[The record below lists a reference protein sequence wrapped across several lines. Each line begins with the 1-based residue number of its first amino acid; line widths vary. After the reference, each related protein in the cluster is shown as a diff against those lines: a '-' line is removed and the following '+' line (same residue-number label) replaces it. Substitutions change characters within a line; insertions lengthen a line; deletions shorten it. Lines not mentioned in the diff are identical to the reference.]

1 MYLFFS
7 LNIYLFGKNVR
18 LFCTKTKQN
27 KIKQNNPK
35 PLQVVNSCSNYN
47 DVNLGV
53 STPRASCGTPVAE
66 NRPAPGEGNTKA
78 LDGDRLW

>member
-27 KIKQNNPK
+27 KTKQNNPK
-35 PLQVVNSCSNYN
+35 PLQVVNTCNNYN

-53 STPRASCGTPVAE
+53 SHLEHLVEPVLQRTPPPQERVTPK
-66 NRPAPGEGNTKA
+66 P
-78 LDGDRLW
+78 

>member
-27 KIKQNNPK
+27 ETKQNNPK
-35 PLQVVNSCSNYN
+35 PLQVVNTYNNYN
-47 DVNLGV
+47 DVNLDV
-53 STPRASCGTPVAE
+53 
-66 NRPAPGEGNTKA
+66 
-78 LDGDRLW
+78 